1 MKITT
6 IMMVMNFLII
16 TKHFSQNNNKNNK
29 KSENKEI
36 DESNLEE
43 NDDTFFELDKKYF
56 EEKMLNKIIKKFLI

>member
-1 MKITT
+1 
-6 IMMVMNFLII
+6 MMVMKFLII

-36 DESNLEE
+36 DKSNLEE

-56 EEKMLNKIIKKFLI
+56 EQKMLNKIIKSS